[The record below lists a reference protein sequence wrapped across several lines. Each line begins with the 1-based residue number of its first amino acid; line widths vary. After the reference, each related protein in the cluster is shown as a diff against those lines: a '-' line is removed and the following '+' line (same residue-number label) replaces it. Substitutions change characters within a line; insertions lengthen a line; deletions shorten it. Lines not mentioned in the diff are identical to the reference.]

1 MKITYY
7 KSRICPRCIPTNRL
21 IARLRR
27 EHPEIE
33 IEEIEVLTH
42 PARALQ
48 DGVMMLPTLIVDEKR
63 YHHAPPLDE
72 LLATGETNQP
82 TQVPVALKGNAN

>member
-7 KSRICPRCIPTNRL
+7 KSLVCPRCISTNRL

-33 IEEIEVLTH
+33 IEEIEVLTNLT
-42 PARALQ
+42 RALR
-48 DGVMMLPTLIVDEKR
+48 DGVMMLPTLIVGDQR
-63 YHHAPPLDE
+63 YHHAPPFDE
-72 LLATGETNQP
+72 LLSAVRTHR
-82 TQVPVALKGNAN
+82 

>member
-7 KSRICPRCIPTNRL
+7 KSLICPRCIPTNRL
-21 IARLRR
+21 LARVRR

-42 PARALQ
+42 VGRTLR
-48 DGVMMLPTLIVDEKR
+48 DGVMMIPTLIVGAKR
-63 YHHAPPLDE
+63 FHHAPKLDE
-72 LLATGETNQP
+72 LLAG
-82 TQVPVALKGNAN
+82 